1 MLPVYTALV
10 LIASLVSAA
19 RAADE
24 FVIGGAERPWEDYG
38 ATTAGVLDFA
48 DQLSDIQTTDGE
60 PLFAGVDS
68 LSGWLVPLRLRPDF
82 NISSD
87 ALERGGE
94 IDVNLPS
101 DQVPE
106 EQLVGL
112 LNGDN
117 KVAFDRKF
125 VVGQIVQ
132 NNGVVLELD
141 LGARFGVER
150 VVFYPR
156 MSAGF
161 SFDNDFLRAY
171 ELYVNDGLPEN
182 LFASGQPIYTSP
194 AVREPD
200 NGAARVEARLDAQF
214 VRFLRLKSITTV
226 GFEIDEI
233 EVYGTGFVPEAT
245 YESSVLDLVEPRVG
259 GAIRWVVRGAGEP
272 TRSEV
277 KVRVR
282 SGGDDTPDVYYR
294 TLTEGTRVVG
304 HSVVDDKGDTLTKAT
319 YEALLAKGER
329 GEMQVDGANWNQW
342 QLASN
347 GGALNLPAP
356 RRYVQLRVD
365 FANHSLDASRALGEI
380 AFTHEAPAMDRIVAE
395 IGPSAT
401 VAGEVTTFTFVARA
415 VNQTGAVGFDRFRIE
430 TPARV
435 AAIRSVEIQDSD
447 LNRIDGADF
456 GPGVD
461 LEQLP
466 IASGDFAIE
475 EVEEGY
481 FTLRIPRISDDQ
493 THLRIVFDAA
503 AYRYGT
509 RFRGSA
515 FAGDEAE
522 IPQLTEGGNASPE
535 LDTDGLLV
543 RVSVGSEVLGRLEVE
558 PPVLSPNS
566 DSINDQAR
574 ITYTVLH
581 LLEPSPA
588 QVSVCDLTG
597 RAVRQL
603 EAEAAGN
610 GRHTVRWDGR
620 DDAGAVVPPGLYLVT
635 VEVKSDTRTERRVSH
650 VAVAY

>member
-1 MLPVYTALV
+1 M
-10 LIASLVSAA
+10 LIAFLVGGA

-24 FVIGGAERPWEDYG
+24 FVIGGSERPWEDYG
-38 ATTAGVLDFA
+38 ATTSGVLDFA
-48 DQLSDIQTTDGE
+48 DQLSDIQAADGA
-60 PLFAGVDS
+60 PLFAVADS

-182 LFASGQPIYTSP
+182 LFASGRPIYTSP

-200 NGAARVEARLDAQF
+200 NGSARVEARLDAQF
-214 VRFLRLKSITTV
+214 VRFVRLKSITTV

-245 YESSVLDLVEPRVG
+245 YESSVLDLGEPRVG
-259 GAIRWVVRGAGEP
+259 GAIRWLVRGAGEP

-277 KVRVR
+277 EVRVR
-282 SGGDDTPDVYYR
+282 GGGDDTPDVYYR
-294 TLTEGTRVVG
+294 TLTVGTRVVG
-304 HSVVDDKGDTLTKAT
+304 HSVLDANGDTLTKAT

-342 QLASN
+342 QLVSN

-356 RRYVQLRVD
+356 RQYVQLRVD

-430 TPARV
+430 TSARV
-435 AAIRSVEIQDSD
+435 AAIRSVEIQDGD

-475 EVEEGY
+475 EVEDDY

-493 THLRIVFDAA
+493 THLQIVFDAA

-522 IPQLTEGGNASPE
+522 IPQLTEGGNASSE

-581 LLEPSPA
+581 LLEPSPV
-588 QVSVCDLTG
+588 QVSVHDLTG

-603 EAEAAGN
+603 EAEAAGT
-610 GRHTVRWDGR
+610 GRHTVWWDGR

-635 VEVKSDTRTERRVSH
+635 VEVQSDTRAERRVSH